1 MINTQLSIPFNI
13 HSRENN
19 LSSQIRLEEHR
30 ERLTGKCLIVLNVM
44 LKGNEIWSDAAE
56 TRCFNEN
63 GERVLIGT
71 GVKISSLP
79 RRIKDLKEM
88 GFAEWLHCRDD
99 EDGYRH
105 WFIRPEN
112 REKVLMKL
120 LSKATVKA
128 A

>member
-1 MINTQLSIPFNI
+1 MNTQLSIPFNI
-13 HSRENN
+13 HARENN
-19 LSSQIRLEEHR
+19 PGSQSHLERNR
-30 ERLTGKCLIVLNVM
+30 EGLTGKCLIVLNVM
-44 LKGNEIWSDAAE
+44 LKGHEIWSDAAE
-56 TRCFNEN
+56 TRCYD
-63 GERVLIGT
+63 GEGQMVIPGT

-88 GFAEWLHCRDD
+88 GFSEWLHYRDA

-105 WFIRPEN
+105 WFILPEN

-120 LSKATVKA
+120 LSKATLKA

>member
-1 MINTQLSIPFNI
+1 MNTQLTIPFNI
-13 HSRENN
+13 HQRENN
-19 LSSQIRLEEHR
+19 HSSQSHLEQNR
-30 ERLTGKCLIVLNVM
+30 QRLTGKCLIVLNVM
-44 LKGNEIWSDAAE
+44 LKGNEIWIDSAE
-56 TRCFNEN
+56 TRCYNEE
-63 GERVLIGT
+63 GEMVLTGT

-88 GFAEWLHCRDD
+88 GFIEWLHFRDA

-105 WFIRPEN
+105 WFILPEN